1 MFVLLVLLTFVAAL
15 TIDYLVQRADQRRE
29 AAELRLAAAGAT
41 AATGPITEASPAPAS
56 ATSPAPALAPPGI
69 PRAHPAEPNVGALG
83 QLPAGLFLAP
93 GHDWLQ
99 VEQSGS
105 VRLGTDRLAL
115 ALLGGVDR
123 LELLPAGSVVHPG
136 DPLATLHFGER
147 SIVLRA
153 PIEGVIDE
161 VNTLVGADPQRL
173 ARDPFEEG
181 WLYRL
186 HARSL
191 AEALR
196 GMKVAEEAA
205 AWMGSEVARIRDFAT
220 GLGQGGRVAATF
232 RPGAAGATSSGGA
245 PTAETS
251 PAMIP
256 LGLAKQLPARDWKR
270 LVDRF
275 YAAG

>member
-15 TIDYLVQRADQRRE
+15 TVDYLVQRSEARRE
-29 AAELRLAAAGAT
+29 ALVM
-41 AATGPITEASPAPAS
+41 ASDPVVH
-56 ATSPAPALAPPGI
+56 
-69 PRAHPAEPNVGALG
+69 PRAAVLPTPAQRRGAPRIADELSR
-83 QLPAGLFLAP
+83 LPAGLFLSP

-99 VEQSGS
+99 LESSGS
-105 VRLGTDRLAL
+105 IRLGTDRLAL

-123 LELLPAGSVVHPG
+123 LELLPAGSVVHQG
-136 DPLATLHFGER
+136 DPLATLHFGSR

-153 PIEGVIDE
+153 PLEGVIDE

-196 GMKVAEEAA
+196 GMKVAEEAT
-205 AWMGSEVARIRDFAT
+205 AWMGSELSRVRDFAT
-220 GLGQGGRVAATF
+220 GLGQGARVSATF
-232 RPGAAGATSSGGA
+232 RPGGSPVPVGIASDLGAS
-245 PTAETS
+245 
-251 PAMIP
+251 
-256 LGLAKQLPARDWKR
+256 DWKK

-275 YAAG
+275 YAAS

>member
-15 TIDYLVQRADQRRE
+15 TVDYLVQRSEARRE
-29 AAELRLAAAGAT
+29 ALALAGAAAGPPPVLVPGE
-41 AATGPITEASPAPAS
+41 AATPRAPAPV
-56 ATSPAPALAPPGI
+56 TDPEG
-69 PRAHPAEPNVGALG
+69 LG
-83 QLPAGLFLAP
+83 TLPSGLFLAP

-99 VEQSGS
+99 LESSGS

-115 ALLGGVDR
+115 ALLGGLDR
-123 LELLPAGSVVHPG
+123 LELLPAGSVVHRG
-136 DPLATLHFGER
+136 DPLATLHFGSR

-153 PIEGVIDE
+153 PVEGVIDE

-186 HARSL
+186 QARGL

-205 AWMGSEVARIRDFAT
+205 AWMGSELSRIRDFAT
-220 GLGQGGRVAATF
+220 GLGQGNRVAATF
-232 RPGAAGATSSGGA
+232 RPGGSALPVGIAGELGA
-245 PTAETS
+245 S
-251 PAMIP
+251 
-256 LGLAKQLPARDWKR
+256 DWKK

-275 YAAG
+275 YAAE

>member
-15 TIDYLVQRADQRRE
+15 TVDYLVQRADARRE
-29 AAELRLAAAGAT
+29 ALALVPAT
-41 AATGPITEASPAPAS
+41 ASPARPVPRVA
-56 ATSPAPALAPPGI
+56 PAPAGGLD
-69 PRAHPAEPNVGALG
+69 ELSK
-83 QLPAGLFLAP
+83 LPAGLFLAP

-99 VEQSGS
+99 LESSGS

-123 LELLPAGSVVHPG
+123 LELLPAGSVVHQG

-153 PIEGVIDE
+153 PVEGVIDE

-186 HARSL
+186 HARGL
-191 AEALR
+191 AKALH

-205 AWMGSEVARIRDFAT
+205 AWMGGELARVRDHAAELAR
-220 GLGQGGRVAATF
+220 GARAAATI
-232 RPGAAGATSSGGA
+232 RPEGSAIPVGIAG
-245 PTAETS
+245 E
-251 PAMIP
+251 
-256 LGLAKQLPARDWKR
+256 LGERDWKE
-270 LVDRF
+270 LVDRI
-275 YAAG
+275 YTPAA